1 MKQLPIYFDYMATT
15 PVDPRVVARM
25 VRYLGPDGIFGNPS
39 SISHPYG
46 KEAAEA
52 VETARAQIAEVI
64 HAEPRDLIF
73 TSGATEANNLAIL
86 GAARFYQHK
95 GRHLITMS
103 TEHKAVLDSIHQLK
117 KEGFTVTCLPPEP
130 DGLLSLER
138 LKAALTP
145 ETILVSVMHVNNET
159 GVIQD
164 ITAIGDLLKDKGII
178 FHVDAAQSVG
188 KLPVDLEH
196 MPVGLM
202 SLSSHKNYGPK
213 GIGALYIRHK
223 PRLRLLPLSYGG
235 GHEQGLRSGTLATH
249 QIVGMGEAFYLGEQT
264 RVAEQARLL
273 AMRQRLWQGIKH
285 LPGIRLNGH
294 EHQRIAGNLNLTFK
308 GIEGETLLLALRELA
323 LSTASACSSAS
334 NQPSYVLKALGLS
347 DEDAYSSIRLSLG
360 RFTTEAD
367 IEKAIHTICQQVTR
381 LHEIVP

>member
-25 VRYLGPDGIFGNPS
+25 LQYLGPDGMFGNPS

-46 KEAAEA
+46 KEAAAA

-64 HAEPRDLIF
+64 HAEARDLVF

-103 TEHKAVLDSIHQLK
+103 TEHKAVLDCVHQLK

-130 DGLLSLER
+130 DGLLSLDR

-164 ITAIGDLLKDKGII
+164 ITAIGELLKDKGII

-249 QIVGMGEAFYLGEQT
+249 QIVGMAEAFYLGEQT

-273 AMRQRLWQGIKH
+273 AMRQRLWQGIRH

-323 LSTASACSSAS
+323 VSTASACSSAS

-381 LHEIVP
+381 LHEIAP